1 VDRETLGTTKRLLL
15 EHLKVRGP
23 STAKDLAGR
32 ADVTEVAVR
41 QHLADL
47 ADEDLVR
54 SATGEPAGRGRP
66 AEKWSLTR
74 SADRFFP
81 DRHGD
86 LTLQLIAAI
95 KAAVGEEGFDSVLVA
110 REAGQVEK
118 YRSSMP
124 QGSSLHERVEA
135 LALAR
140 SEEGYMAEV
149 EEAGEGA
156 YRLSE
161 NHCPICDAAL
171 TCQQLCRSELEVFR
185 SALGD
190 DVTVEREEHL
200 LSGSRRCTYRITR

>member
-1 VDRETLGTTKRLLL
+1 MDRETLGATKRLLL
-15 EHLKVRGP
+15 EHLKVRGLC
-23 STAKDLAGR
+23 TAKDLAGR
-32 ADVTEVAVR
+32 ADVSEVAVR

-47 ADEDLVR
+47 ERDGLVR
-54 SATGEPAGRGRP
+54 SVTGQPSGRGRP

-86 LTLQLIAAI
+86 LTVQLIAAV
-95 KAAVGEEGFDSVLVA
+95 KSAVGEEGFQSVLAA
-110 REAGQVEK
+110 RDADQVEK
-118 YRSSMP
+118 YRSSMAK
-124 QGSSLHERVEA
+124 GSSLDERIEA

-156 YRLSE
+156 YRFIE

-185 SALGD
+185 SALGE
-190 DVTVEREEHL
+190 DVTVEREEHMV
-200 LSGSRRCTYRITR
+200 SGSRRCTYRITG